1 MATQVAHNSICMY
14 AERYDSHSTCR
25 RDPATLLCGIV
36 KTMYSRQQSTLEA
49 SVPQGDTR
57 LGARSQVERLNDA
70 VNYEDNSSVCV
81 AVRAM
86 LMPGTSFKLA

>member
-1 MATQVAHNSICMY
+1 MY

-25 RDPATLLCGIV
+25 RDPATLLCGVV
-36 KTMYSRQQSTLEA
+36 KTTLYSRQQSTLEG

-70 VNYEDNSSVCV
+70 VNYVDNSSVCV
-81 AVRAM
+81 AVRV
-86 LMPGTSFKLA
+86 S